1 MGLYLLSLTQECFCT
16 SHGCGDKWQGAYIVG
31 LGAIGGIMSAA
42 GFTWYANPALWL
54 SWMFFKK
61 RSTKALPTSFIAL
74 AIALSFLLFTQIAD
88 NEAGVQSTITGYR
101 AGYWLWITSMSVTVA
116 GSFILYPW
124 MKMNKSIDEIQPFIY
139 NEEQL
144 KKMRS

>member
-1 MGLYLLSLTQECFCT
+1 M
-16 SHGCGDKWQGAYIVG
+16 VG
-31 LGAIGGIMSAA
+31 FGAIGGIMSAA

-61 RSTKALPTSFIAL
+61 RSTKALLTSCIAL

-88 NEAGVQSTITGYR
+88 NQAGVQSTITGYQ
-101 AGYWLWITSMSVTVA
+101 AGYWLWVASMCVTLA

-124 MKMNKSIDEIQPFIY
+124 MKINKPADELQPFVY
-139 NEEQL
+139 DEEQL